1 MQWPHLSSK
10 LRTRACKPQ
19 ASTNQGA
26 KNSTSMIDS
35 GLTTDGKL
43 DGVKSMTS
51 DAPSAT
57 ARDARKSDDADERM
71 DERRMVVQVEGGR
84 ITKAFG
90 YVGGYSLFIKRPLD
104 ALN

>member
-1 MQWPHLSSK
+1 
-10 LRTRACKPQ
+10 
-19 ASTNQGA
+19 
-26 KNSTSMIDS
+26 MIDS

-71 DERRMVVQVEGGR
+71 DERRMVVQVEG
-84 ITKAFG
+84 
-90 YVGGYSLFIKRPLD
+90 VE
-104 ALN
+104 